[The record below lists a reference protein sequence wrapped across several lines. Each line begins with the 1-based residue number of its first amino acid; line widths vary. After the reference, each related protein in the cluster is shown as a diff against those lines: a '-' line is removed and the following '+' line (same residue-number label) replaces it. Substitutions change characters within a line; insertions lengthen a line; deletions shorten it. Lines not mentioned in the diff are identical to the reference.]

1 MKKEIQ
7 SVLFFLVL
15 QNVLYV
21 FLIFCQY
28 STPLSQAIGSI
39 FIGGAVYI
47 WLEHE
52 DRIKEHLKGT
62 VEFIPVGEK
71 L

>member
-15 QNVLYV
+15 QNALYV
-21 FLIFCQY
+21 LLIFCQY

-39 FIGGAVYI
+39 FIGGFVYM

-52 DRIKEHLKGT
+52 DRIKQMVKIYEH
-62 VEFIPVGEK
+62 IPKRTEQ
-71 L
+71 